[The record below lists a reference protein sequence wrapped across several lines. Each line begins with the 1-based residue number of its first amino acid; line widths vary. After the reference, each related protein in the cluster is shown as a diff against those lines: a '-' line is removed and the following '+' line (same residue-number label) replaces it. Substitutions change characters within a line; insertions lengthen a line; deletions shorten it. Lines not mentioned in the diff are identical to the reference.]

1 MLQTTKQGDALTVY
15 LTGEIDHCVAEGL
28 RNEIEMLIVA
38 HDPHR
43 LILDFSQVSFMDS
56 SGIGMI
62 IGRYKTMVGASLP
75 ADFVRRWIDCFIWPD
90 YIESLPLTKQ
100 KGGKYMNNQ
109 MELKF
114 SAIPENEAFARMVVS
129 AFLVQANP
137 TLSIVSEVRTA
148 VSEAVTNAIVHAYEE
163 TSGYVML
170 RAWIDENDIR
180 LEIEDQGKGI
190 ENIKQAM
197 QPFYTSHPEQERTGM
212 GFALM
217 QSFMDHVRVQS
228 SLGNGTIVFM
238 RKRLHEND
246 E

>member
-1 MLQTTKQGDALTVY
+1 
-15 LTGEIDHCVAEGL
+15 
-28 RNEIEMLIVA
+28 
-38 HDPHR
+38 
-43 LILDFSQVSFMDS
+43 
-56 SGIGMI
+56 
-62 IGRYKTMVGASLP
+62 
-75 ADFVRRWIDCFIWPD
+75 
-90 YIESLPLTKQ
+90 
-100 KGGKYMNNQ
+100 MNNQ

-190 ENIKQAM
+190 ENIEQAM
-197 QPFYTSHPEQERTGM
+197 QPFYTSHPERERTGM

-238 RKRLHEND
+238 QKRLHEND

>member
-1 MLQTTKQGDALTVY
+1 
-15 LTGEIDHCVAEGL
+15 
-28 RNEIEMLIVA
+28 
-38 HDPHR
+38 
-43 LILDFSQVSFMDS
+43 
-56 SGIGMI
+56 
-62 IGRYKTMVGASLP
+62 
-75 ADFVRRWIDCFIWPD
+75 
-90 YIESLPLTKQ
+90 
-100 KGGKYMNNQ
+100 MNNQ

-190 ENIKQAM
+190 ENIEQAM
-197 QPFYTSHPEQERTGM
+197 QPFYTSHPEQERPGM

-238 RKRLHEND
+238 QKRLHEND

>member
-1 MLQTTKQGDALTVY
+1 
-15 LTGEIDHCVAEGL
+15 
-28 RNEIEMLIVA
+28 
-38 HDPHR
+38 
-43 LILDFSQVSFMDS
+43 
-56 SGIGMI
+56 
-62 IGRYKTMVGASLP
+62 
-75 ADFVRRWIDCFIWPD
+75 
-90 YIESLPLTKQ
+90 
-100 KGGKYMNNQ
+100 MNNQ

-114 SAIPENEAFARMVVS
+114 LAVAENEAFARMVIS

-137 TLSIVSEVRTA
+137 TLSVVSEVRTA

-163 TSGYVML
+163 ICGQVIL

-180 LEIEDQGKGI
+180 IEIEDMGKGI
-190 ENIKQAM
+190 EDIEQAM

-228 SLGNGTIVFM
+228 SPGNGTVVFM
-238 RKRLHEND
+238 QKRLHESD

>member
-1 MLQTTKQGDALTVY
+1 
-15 LTGEIDHCVAEGL
+15 
-28 RNEIEMLIVA
+28 
-38 HDPHR
+38 
-43 LILDFSQVSFMDS
+43 
-56 SGIGMI
+56 
-62 IGRYKTMVGASLP
+62 
-75 ADFVRRWIDCFIWPD
+75 
-90 YIESLPLTKQ
+90 
-100 KGGKYMNNQ
+100 

-190 ENIKQAM
+190 ENIEQAM
-197 QPFYTSHPEQERTGM
+197 QPFYTSQERTGM

>member
-1 MLQTTKQGDALTVY
+1 
-15 LTGEIDHCVAEGL
+15 
-28 RNEIEMLIVA
+28 
-38 HDPHR
+38 
-43 LILDFSQVSFMDS
+43 
-56 SGIGMI
+56 
-62 IGRYKTMVGASLP
+62 
-75 ADFVRRWIDCFIWPD
+75 
-90 YIESLPLTKQ
+90 
-100 KGGKYMNNQ
+100 MNNQ

-190 ENIKQAM
+190 ENIEQAM
-197 QPFYTSHPEQERTGM
+197 QPFYTSHTEQERTGM

>member
-1 MLQTTKQGDALTVY
+1 
-15 LTGEIDHCVAEGL
+15 
-28 RNEIEMLIVA
+28 
-38 HDPHR
+38 
-43 LILDFSQVSFMDS
+43 
-56 SGIGMI
+56 
-62 IGRYKTMVGASLP
+62 
-75 ADFVRRWIDCFIWPD
+75 
-90 YIESLPLTKQ
+90 
-100 KGGKYMNNQ
+100 MNNQ

-197 QPFYTSHPEQERTGM
+197 QPVYTSHPEQERTGM

>member
-1 MLQTTKQGDALTVY
+1 
-15 LTGEIDHCVAEGL
+15 
-28 RNEIEMLIVA
+28 
-38 HDPHR
+38 
-43 LILDFSQVSFMDS
+43 
-56 SGIGMI
+56 
-62 IGRYKTMVGASLP
+62 
-75 ADFVRRWIDCFIWPD
+75 
-90 YIESLPLTKQ
+90 
-100 KGGKYMNNQ
+100 MNNQ

-197 QPFYTSHPEQERTGM
+197 QTFYTSHPEQERTGM

-238 RKRLHEND
+238 QKRLHEND

>member
-1 MLQTTKQGDALTVY
+1 
-15 LTGEIDHCVAEGL
+15 
-28 RNEIEMLIVA
+28 
-38 HDPHR
+38 
-43 LILDFSQVSFMDS
+43 
-56 SGIGMI
+56 
-62 IGRYKTMVGASLP
+62 
-75 ADFVRRWIDCFIWPD
+75 
-90 YIESLPLTKQ
+90 
-100 KGGKYMNNQ
+100 MNNQ

-170 RAWIDENDIR
+170 RAWIDENNIR

-190 ENIKQAM
+190 ENIEQAM
-197 QPFYTSHPEQERTGM
+197 QPFYTSRPEQERTGM

-238 RKRLHEND
+238 QKRLHEND

>member
-1 MLQTTKQGDALTVY
+1 
-15 LTGEIDHCVAEGL
+15 
-28 RNEIEMLIVA
+28 
-38 HDPHR
+38 
-43 LILDFSQVSFMDS
+43 
-56 SGIGMI
+56 
-62 IGRYKTMVGASLP
+62 
-75 ADFVRRWIDCFIWPD
+75 
-90 YIESLPLTKQ
+90 
-100 KGGKYMNNQ
+100 MNNQ

-190 ENIKQAM
+190 ENIEQAM
-197 QPFYTSHPEQERTGM
+197 QPFYTSNPEQERTGM

-238 RKRLHEND
+238 QKRLHEND

>member
-1 MLQTTKQGDALTVY
+1 
-15 LTGEIDHCVAEGL
+15 
-28 RNEIEMLIVA
+28 
-38 HDPHR
+38 
-43 LILDFSQVSFMDS
+43 
-56 SGIGMI
+56 
-62 IGRYKTMVGASLP
+62 
-75 ADFVRRWIDCFIWPD
+75 
-90 YIESLPLTKQ
+90 
-100 KGGKYMNNQ
+100 MNNQ

-137 TLSIVSEVRTA
+137 TLSIVSEV
-148 VSEAVTNAIVHAYEE
+148 
-163 TSGYVML
+163 
-170 RAWIDENDIR
+170 DENDIR

-190 ENIKQAM
+190 ENIEQAM

>member
-1 MLQTTKQGDALTVY
+1 
-15 LTGEIDHCVAEGL
+15 
-28 RNEIEMLIVA
+28 
-38 HDPHR
+38 
-43 LILDFSQVSFMDS
+43 
-56 SGIGMI
+56 
-62 IGRYKTMVGASLP
+62 
-75 ADFVRRWIDCFIWPD
+75 
-90 YIESLPLTKQ
+90 
-100 KGGKYMNNQ
+100 MNNQ

-114 SAIPENEAFARMVVS
+114 LAVAENEAFARMVIS

-137 TLSIVSEVRTA
+137 TLSVVSEVRTA

-163 TSGYVML
+163 ISGQVIL

-180 LEIEDQGKGI
+180 IEIEDMGKGI
-190 ENIKQAM
+190 EDIEQAM

-228 SLGNGTIVFM
+228 SPGNGTVVFM
-238 RKRLHEND
+238 QKRLHESD

>member
-1 MLQTTKQGDALTVY
+1 
-15 LTGEIDHCVAEGL
+15 
-28 RNEIEMLIVA
+28 
-38 HDPHR
+38 
-43 LILDFSQVSFMDS
+43 
-56 SGIGMI
+56 
-62 IGRYKTMVGASLP
+62 
-75 ADFVRRWIDCFIWPD
+75 
-90 YIESLPLTKQ
+90 
-100 KGGKYMNNQ
+100 MNNQ

-190 ENIKQAM
+190 ENIEQAM
-197 QPFYTSHPEQERTGM
+197 LPFYTSHPEQERTGM

>member
-1 MLQTTKQGDALTVY
+1 
-15 LTGEIDHCVAEGL
+15 
-28 RNEIEMLIVA
+28 
-38 HDPHR
+38 
-43 LILDFSQVSFMDS
+43 
-56 SGIGMI
+56 
-62 IGRYKTMVGASLP
+62 
-75 ADFVRRWIDCFIWPD
+75 
-90 YIESLPLTKQ
+90 
-100 KGGKYMNNQ
+100 MNNQ

-190 ENIKQAM
+190 ENIEQAM
-197 QPFYTSHPEQERTGM
+197 QPFYTSHPEHERTGM

-238 RKRLHEND
+238 QKRLHEND